1 MARLDRQFE
10 EDLKRD
16 IIDYIRDRAPNDP
29 GFDELDLQI
38 GESRNAIYTLID
50 AAAQVYEYYME
61 DVHRGKDTN
70 WCYDEAISYVCDVKR
85 AAIINRDR
93 RLQQKYS
100 DKELDGIEDL
110 LDEHASN
117 SADMKDYFRDGPR
130 GARNDRYR
138 GNRDDRQ
145 GGRSRDRNRRDNRRD
160 DRSIWRDGNDSNR
173 SSRDR
178 RDTDD
183 GADARARALNARQQK
198 EEEKREERRLPSR
211 LRNQQQEDGLQ
222 RQMDRKVEMLTSLK
236 EALSKPQQ
244 DDFIAVPY
252 YVPQTQRLKASVDKA
267 GKVEY
272 EVMEMK
278 DMHPEDHKHVIRT
291 MMDRYQDKRF
301 ENPQEKTVRYIVD
314 GIELP
319 TSMVENERVDAILQE
334 MVDRKEIKEN
344 VLFNDLP
351 EETKRTIIQ
360 EATRRYEFE
369 AAQSRA
375 EERAKRIENGD
386 MSEEKVIEIYPMQLT
401 NDKFNSITAAI
412 QAARISYGAG
422 IKSPLDK
429 NIGYSAKVSVI
440 GIEHTFSN
448 PSECRVQLQLLT
460 GLFQRSATIQKIAMS
475 LAERSIDA
483 DLRIK
488 LNERCTSACNEGL
501 RYIFKLPNISMDSF
515 VDDINDFAEFI
526 QGKQERGELSK
537 AQVDLFNQYVCR
549 ENAKLVRTDAHRLH
563 QYYPEKSLEVA
574 HELMLTSAIMNE
586 DAVLTFLPYLSV
598 ELGLTTEHNL
608 INIDSV
614 NTPLLSTLF
623 RNVVPSSTTYIITS
637 DDKVYKVTQTNTVE
651 YLLTEVP
658 Y

>member
-110 LDEHASN
+110 LDEHARN

-145 GGRSRDRNRRDNRRD
+145 GGRNRRDNRRD

-178 RDTDD
+178 RDADD

-252 YVPQTQRLKASVDKA
+252 YMPQTQRLKASVDKA

-386 MSEEKVIEIYPMQLT
+386 MSEEKVIEVYPMQLS
-401 NDKFNSITAAI
+401 NDKFNSITQAI

-440 GIEHTFSN
+440 GIEYTFSN

-475 LAERSIDA
+475 LSERSIDA

-488 LNERCTSACNEGL
+488 LNERCTNACNEGL
-501 RYIFKLPNISMDSF
+501 RYIFKMPNINMDSF

-549 ENAKLVRTDAHRLH
+549 ETAKLVRTDAHRLH

>member
-93 RLQQKYS
+93 RLQPKYS

-110 LDEHASN
+110 LDEHARN

-178 RDTDD
+178 RDADD

-252 YVPQTQRLKASVDKA
+252 YMPQTQRLKASVDKA

-301 ENPQEKTVRYIVD
+301 ENPQDKTVRYIVD

-319 TSMVENERVDAILQE
+319 TSMVENERVDAILRE
-334 MVDRKEIKEN
+334 MVDRNEIKEN

-369 AAQSRA
+369 AAQIRA

-386 MSEEKVIEIYPMQLT
+386 MSEEKVIEVYPMQLS

-488 LNERCTSACNEGL
+488 LNERCTNACNEGL
-501 RYIFKLPNISMDSF
+501 RYIFKMPNINMDSF

-549 ENAKLVRTDAHRLH
+549 ETAKLVRTDAHRLH

-598 ELGLTTEHNL
+598 ELGLTIEYNL

>member
-29 GFDELDLQI
+29 GFDELDLQL

-110 LDEHASN
+110 LDEHARN

-138 GNRDDRQ
+138 ANRDDRQ
-145 GGRSRDRNRRDNRRD
+145 GNRSRDRNRRDNRRD

-173 SSRDR
+173 SSHDR
-178 RDTDD
+178 RDADD

-222 RQMDRKVEMLTSLK
+222 RQMDRKIEMLTSLK

-252 YVPQTQRLKASVDKA
+252 YMPQTQRLKASVDKA

-272 EVMEMK
+272 EVLEVK

-301 ENPQEKTVRYIVD
+301 ENPQDKTVRYIVD

-351 EETKRTIIQ
+351 EDTKRTIIQ

-369 AAQSRA
+369 AAQIRA

-422 IKSPLDK
+422 IKSSLDK
-429 NIGYSAKVSVI
+429 NIGYNAKVSVL

-460 GLFQRSATIQKIAMS
+460 GLFQRTATIQKIAMS
-475 LAERSIDA
+475 LSERSIDA

-488 LNERCTSACNEGL
+488 LNERCTKACNEGI
-501 RYIFKLPNISMDSF
+501 RYILKLPNIHMDSF
-515 VDDINDFAEFI
+515 IDDINDFAEFI

-549 ENAKLVRTDAHRLH
+549 ETAKLVRTDAHRLH

-598 ELGLTTEHNL
+598 ELGLTNEHNL

>member
-29 GFDELDLQI
+29 GFDELDLQL

-50 AAAQVYEYYME
+50 AAAQIYEYYME
-61 DVHRGKDTN
+61 DLHRGKDTN
-70 WCYDEAISYVCDVKR
+70 WCYDEAISYTCDVKR

-93 RLQQKYS
+93 RLQQQYS
-100 DKELDGIEDL
+100 DKELDGIEAL
-110 LDEHASN
+110 LDEHARV
-117 SADMKDYFRDGPR
+117 SADMKDYLRDGPR

-138 GNRDDRQ
+138 SNRDDR
-145 GGRSRDRNRRDNRRD
+145 RDARRDRNRRDSRRD

-173 SSRDR
+173 SARDR
-178 RDTDD
+178 RDADD

-211 LRNQQQEDGLQ
+211 LRNQQEDGLQ

-236 EALSKPQQ
+236 EALNKPQQ

-252 YVPQTQRLKASVDKA
+252 YMPQTQRLKASVDKA

-272 EVMEMK
+272 EVLEVK

-301 ENPQEKTVRYIVD
+301 ENPQDKTVRYIVD

-369 AAQSRA
+369 AAQIRA

-386 MSEEKVIEIYPMQLT
+386 MSEEKVIEIYPMQLS
-401 NDKFNSITAAI
+401 NDKFNSITQAI

-429 NIGYSAKVSVI
+429 NIGYNAKVSVL

-460 GLFQRSATIQKIAMS
+460 GLFQRTATIQKIAMS
-475 LAERSIDA
+475 LSERSIDA

-488 LNERCTSACNEGL
+488 LNERCTKACNEGI
-501 RYIFKLPNISMDSF
+501 RYILKLPNIHMDSF
-515 VDDINDFAEFI
+515 TDDINDFAEFI

-549 ENAKLVRTDAHRLH
+549 ETAKLVRTDAHRLH